1 MISDLINRSHPIGSD
16 TDDIRYGCII
26 LELTSLK
33 TESDRS
39 VFYCG
44 TACSWVRVLCSRSFG
59 LFIIIF
65 TNLLI
70 ASHLAAGHVLNMATL
85 TCLPPRAGPHGGMA
99 TVKKSK
105 IPATCEVEGSRVTT
119 STTPTPS
126 AKREATPLRV
136 IDRRP
141 TQRLP
146 SPGLMV
152 RRRRHCQRRRSSDHS
167 VI

>member
-85 TCLPPRAGPHGGMA
+85 TCPHGGMVR
-99 TVKKSK
+99 VKKSK

-136 IDRRP
+136 INRRP

-152 RRRRHCQRRRSSDHS
+152 RRQRHRQRRRSSGHS